1 MMTTHNHSPQ
11 DSPYVMV
18 FAGPNGSGKTSLIDE
33 VKKTGLVALGA
44 IFPVPAY
51 FINPDQFAK
60 DLVGDFATQDERD
73 RAAFNAAVAMRVAAI
88 ENRET
93 FAFETVMSHPS
104 RINELVKLKKQ
115 GYHVL
120 LIFITTNDPEKNV
133 LRVTDRFKTKT
144 TTGHFVE
151 PEKVRERYHR
161 TLALLPKAV
170 EIAHAA
176 FVYDNSIDFAKAS
189 LQALIDLETYS
200 VDDHAKPW
208 VSQKLVARLR
218 SREQQQFEIGYEFAG
233 TGQAS
238 SIYADELSGKYSGP
252 IEKITEDFIVQ
263 LDDTSGRMIIHDR
276 LILDT
281 SVNTPHGYHLAD
293 ELRVIY
299 TVENAP
305 EIVKVDH

>member
-1 MMTTHNHSPQ
+1 MMTTHNHPPQ

-33 VKKTGLVALGA
+33 VKKTGLAALGA
-44 IFPVPAY
+44 IFPVPTY

-60 DLVGDFATQDERD
+60 DLVGDFSSQDERD

-115 GYHVL
+115 GYQVL

-144 TTGHFVE
+144 TTGHFVA

-170 EIAHAA
+170 EIADAA
-176 FVYDNSIDFAKAS
+176 FVYDNSIDFEKAS

-200 VDDHAKPW
+200 VDDHAQAW
-208 VSQKLVARLR
+208 VNQKLVVRLQ
-218 SREQQQFEIGYEFAG
+218 SREEQEAEIGFELPG
-233 TGQAS
+233 TGKVS
-238 SIYADELSGKYSGP
+238 LRYADVLSGEYSGH
-252 IEKITEDFIVQ
+252 IAKITEDYIVQ
-263 LDDTSGRMIIHDR
+263 LDNTSGHMIIHDR
-276 LILDT
+276 LMLDT
-281 SVNTPHGYHLAD
+281 SRD
-293 ELRVIY
+293 SIY
-299 TVENAP
+299 DYRKGDSIHISYSAENAP
-305 EIVKVDH
+305 VILS